1 VRSESG
7 ISEVMLKEQRF
18 SLHYWEICN
27 LQQSFHYLVVLA
39 VIHVHRLGQHP
50 VHGAICSVRVS
61 TDWPSTFH
69 VFFFFTKLSS
79 SLFLGIVMNRKNCYV
94 KHL

>member
-1 VRSESG
+1 
-7 ISEVMLKEQRF
+7 MLKEQRF

-69 VFFFFTKLSS
+69 VFFFFYET
-79 SLFLGIVMNRKNCYV
+79 FFVFILGNCDESEELLRETPV
-94 KHL
+94 ELLPNA